1 MMSQTGKQ
9 IITKSQDVPIS
20 QMSQEVKTIR

>member
-9 IITKSQDVPIS
+9 IITKSQEFPIS

>member
-9 IITKSQDVPIS
+9 IITKSQDVLIS